1 MFRKVS
7 NSDIFYMASFHH
19 VMISAK
25 IISLKLWPKAKFLC
39 HLKLLKPFIYLFF
52 FKFLC
57 TLNHRLFSQFSY
69 TQGLSW
75 KADLSNRLDLYQQP
89 DISAE
94 ALCERLIFSF

>member
-52 FKFLC
+52 LNFCALSTIAFSPSSVTHRDSPGKLTYPIDWTCISSPIFL
-57 TLNHRLFSQFSY
+57 LRPFVN
-69 TQGLSW
+69 
-75 KADLSNRLDLYQQP
+75 D
-89 DISAE
+89 
-94 ALCERLIFSF
+94 

>member
-52 FKFLC
+52 
-57 TLNHRLFSQFSY
+57 
-69 TQGLSW
+69 
-75 KADLSNRLDLYQQP
+75 
-89 DISAE
+89 
-94 ALCERLIFSF
+94 

>member
-1 MFRKVS
+1 M
-7 NSDIFYMASFHH
+7 
-19 VMISAK
+19 
-25 IISLKLWPKAKFLC
+25 SLKIAEAF
-39 HLKLLKPFIYLFF
+39 YLFIF
-52 FKFLC
+52 LKFLC